1 MTGMTGRRRR
11 EPAHEVE
18 LQIVCGWPGQPDH
31 GEQLLIWAA
40 MDHLTEA
47 AEGIYLKGKTDDAWR
62 WHGVKGPDGFIRP
75 ADYSAKLDPRCKRCP
90 TQLRITAERL
100 AGYLDAMRRH
110 SGGKPWK
117 LKVEYRELDRFL
129 LK

>member
-1 MTGMTGRRRR
+1 MTGRGNRTL
-11 EPAHEVE
+11 ASEVE
-18 LQIVCGWPGQPDH
+18 LKIMCGWPGQPNH

-40 MDHLTEA
+40 KDLTGA
-47 AEGIYLKGKTDDAWR
+47 TEGIYLKGGTDDAWR

-75 ADYSAKLDPRCKRCP
+75 ADYSAKVDPRCKRCR

-100 AGYLDAMRRH
+100 AVYLEAMRRH
-110 SGGKPWK
+110 SGGKPCK
-117 LKVEYRELDRFL
+117 LKVEYRKLDGFL